1 MSKSGYLVA
10 DLIRIALHCAI
21 RDRDDYANCD
31 PGEPG
36 KQARLVADDMTD
48 LLMRRYGEKPE
59 SR

>member
-1 MSKSGYLVA
+1 MSKSGYLVG

-21 RDRDDYANCD
+21 RDRDGYAECD
-31 PGEPG
+31 PGKYG
-36 KQARLVADDMTD
+36 KDARVVADDMAA